1 VEQEVVHPSRTEL
14 ALVVGGGVSVVAVDL
29 WRPAVAVVA
38 SVSVVAAAAAAAA
51 VAVVVVEGVVLVE
64 EVARAWFQPGR
75 DPETYSVC
83 LRVVRR
89 LCVCVCVCVCVCR
102 CVSVNGRN
110 GGCRRN
116 GVCMCMFYVCVGV
129 CWSA

>member
-14 ALVVGGGVSVVAVDL
+14 ALVGGGVSVVAVDL

-38 SVSVVAAAAAAAA
+38 SVSVVAVVAAVAVAAA

-89 LCVCVCVCVCVCR
+89 LCVCVCVCACVCVC
-102 CVSVNGRN
+102 VSV
-110 GGCRRN
+110 CQ
-116 GVCMCMFYVCVGV
+116 CE
-129 CWSA
+129 WA